1 MNVSSTQR
9 VEAPSSARTTKPASA
24 TGKPKVDSTA
34 EARKMAEEAQAK
46 KENDPVAQ
54 KLKKVQTVDVTA

>member
-9 VEAPSSARTTKPASA
+9 VDAPSSARTTKPASA
-24 TGKPKVDSTA
+24 TGKPKTESTA
-34 EARKMAEEAQAK
+34 DARKIAEEARMK